1 MLPRCAISSMARPTS
16 ICFDAGFR
24 SQREALVHPSL
35 TSTAIAAR
43 RGVGSVRTR
52 SFLRELRLVVG
63 DVIAAIGLIEA
74 VIVGLVMDKTQHSWE
89 LIHSIDKLRNYLRK
103 SGVQLELEGALTP
116 RFATNLLILRKIQQ
130 ISLDHGENMCE
141 THGSSITT
149 VDEEALRFMRYA
161 NAAYGTKVMR
171 AAEYATQGK
180 IITRSNSF
188 TKERIICHILEQANA
203 TTVGPNA
210 TIDVKIITE
219 ANAKEKYLRHFVAVD
234 HYKKAVVLS
243 LRGTFNLPEMLDDV
257 VAFSAPFLGGEAHS
271 AIAELANKTW
281 EKASCTVKDALEK
294 NEGYDLVLTGHSLG
308 GGAACL
314 LNLLLHENNGQLV
327 NGRSARCFAFASPPV
342 FSPIAL
348 APEAMKN
355 AVNFIHKDDVVPFLS
370 IDSVRRLGAGIIKID
385 DVTKKIGWLKSSQLA
400 TGSEPINEELLMSV
414 NKALNQDL
422 KTIEGAPALCIPVGE
437 NIWLTEAPTKGGQ
450 YIAKKI
456 DSLHLLPHGIQWRTC
471 MIQDHIASRYVCALK
486 NVIKTR

>member
-1 MLPRCAISSMARPTS
+1 MARPTS
-16 ICFDAGFR
+16 ICFVAGFR
-24 SQREALVHPSL
+24 SPRKALVHPSL
-35 TSTAIAAR
+35 TFTAIAAR
-43 RGVGSVRTR
+43 RGGGGGSVRSL
-52 SFLRELRLVVG
+52 SFLREVRLVLA
-63 DVIAAIGLIEA
+63 DVVAAIGLIEG
-74 VIVGLVMDKTQHSWE
+74 VIVGLAMNKAQFWE
-89 LIHSIDKLRNYLRK
+89 MEPSIDKFRDYIQK

-130 ISLDHGENMCE
+130 HSMGNVYE
-141 THGSSITT
+141 THGTPITI
-149 VDEEALRFMRYA
+149 DEEALRFMRYA
-161 NAAYGTKVMR
+161 TAVYGTKIMR
-171 AAEYATQGK
+171 AAEFATQGT
-180 IITRSNSF
+180 IDTRSYSF
-188 TKERIICHILEQANA
+188 TKERIIRHILGQTNS
-203 TTVGPNA
+203 TTA
-210 TIDVKIITE
+210 AIDIKIITE
-219 ANAKEKYLRHFVAVD
+219 ASATEKYLRHFVAVD
-234 HYKKAVVLS
+234 HDMEAVVLS
-243 LRGTFNLPEMLDDV
+243 LRGTFSLPEMLDDV
-257 VAFSAPFLGGEAHS
+257 IGFSAPFLGGEAHS

>member
-16 ICFDAGFR
+16 ICFDAGYR

-63 DVIAAIGLIEA
+63 DVIAAIGLIEG
-74 VIVGLVMDKTQHSWE
+74 VVVGLAMNKAQFWE
-89 LIHSIDKLRNYLRK
+89 MEPSIDKFRDYIQK

-130 ISLDHGENMCE
+130 HSMGNVYE
-141 THGSSITT
+141 THGTPITI
-149 VDEEALRFMRYA
+149 DEEALRFMRYA

-171 AAEYATQGK
+171 AAEYGTQGK

-271 AIAELANKTW
+271 AIAVLANETW
-281 EKASCTVKDALEK
+281 KRANCTVKDALEK
-294 NEGYDLVLTGHSLG
+294 YKDYDLVLTGHSLG

-314 LNLLLHENNGQLV
+314 LNLLCHENNGQLV
-327 NGRSARCFAFASPPV
+327 EGRNVRCVAFASPPV
-342 FSPIAL
+342 FSPISS
-348 APEAMKN
+348 APEAMRN
-355 AVNFIHKDDVVPFLS
+355 AVNFIHKNDVVPFLS
-370 IDSVRRLGAGIIKID
+370 LESVRRLGASIIEID
-385 DVTKKIGWLKSSQLA
+385 KVTKRIGWLKSSQLA
-400 TGSEPINEELLMSV
+400 TGSVAINEELLMSV

-422 KTIEGAPALCIPVGE
+422 KTIKGAPALCIPVGK
-437 NIWLTEAPTKGGQ
+437 NIWLTETPTKRRQ
-450 YIAKKI
+450 YNAVEI
-456 DSLHLLPHGIQWRTC
+456 DSMHLLPQGIRWSSS
-471 MIQDHIASRYVCALK
+471 MIIDHITPRYEFALK
-486 NVIKTR
+486 NAIKTR

>member
-1 MLPRCAISSMARPTS
+1 MARPTS
-16 ICFDAGFR
+16 ICFVAGFR
-24 SQREALVHPSL
+24 SPRKALVHPSL
-35 TSTAIAAR
+35 TFTAIAAR
-43 RGVGSVRTR
+43 RGGGGGSVRSL
-52 SFLRELRLVVG
+52 SFLREVRLVLA
-63 DVIAAIGLIEA
+63 DVVAAIGLIEG
-74 VIVGLVMDKTQHSWE
+74 VIVGLAMNKAQFWE
-89 LIHSIDKLRNYLRK
+89 MEPSIDKFRDYIQK

-130 ISLDHGENMCE
+130 HSMGNVYE
-141 THGSSITT
+141 THGTPITI
-149 VDEEALRFMRYA
+149 DEEALRFMRYA

>member
-1 MLPRCAISSMARPTS
+1 MARPTS
-16 ICFDAGFR
+16 ICFVAGFR
-24 SQREALVHPSL
+24 SPRKALVHPSL
-35 TSTAIAAR
+35 TFTAIAAR
-43 RGVGSVRTR
+43 RGGGGGSVRSL
-52 SFLRELRLVVG
+52 SFLREVRLVLA
-63 DVIAAIGLIEA
+63 DVVAAIGLIEG
-74 VIVGLVMDKTQHSWE
+74 VVVGLAMNKAQFWE
-89 LIHSIDKLRNYLRK
+89 MEPSIDKFRDYIQK

-234 HYKKAVVLS
+234 HDMEAVVLS
-243 LRGTFNLPEMLDDV
+243 LRGTFSLPEMLDDV
-257 VAFSAPFLGGEAHS
+257 IGFSAPFLGGEAHS
-271 AIAELANKTW
+271 AIAVLANETW
-281 EKASCTVKDALEK
+281 KRANCTVKDALEK
-294 NEGYDLVLTGHSLG
+294 YKDYDLVLTGHSLG

-314 LNLLLHENNGQLV
+314 LNLLCHENNGQLV
-327 NGRSARCFAFASPPV
+327 EGRNVRCVAFASPPV
-342 FSPIAL
+342 FSPISS
-348 APEAMKN
+348 APEAMRN
-355 AVNFIHKDDVVPFLS
+355 AVNFIHKNDVVPFLS
-370 IDSVRRLGAGIIKID
+370 IDSVRRLGASIIEID
-385 DVTKKIGWLKSSQLA
+385 KVTKRIGWLKSSQLA
-400 TGSEPINEELLMSV
+400 TGSVAINEELLMSV

-422 KTIEGAPALCIPVGE
+422 KTIKGAPALCIPVGK
-437 NIWLTEAPTKGGQ
+437 NIWLTETPTKRRQ
-450 YIAKKI
+450 YNAVEI
-456 DSLHLLPHGIQWRTC
+456 DSMHLLPQGIRWSSS
-471 MIQDHIASRYVCALK
+471 MIIDHITPRYEFALK
-486 NVIKTR
+486 NAIKTR